1 MPKHQALTAAG
12 EHISIVAHIATEEL
26 RRRLTQ
32 DSMANGF
39 ANRFLFVYTQRI
51 RELPE
56 GGDLQIENLQ
66 PEADGPCAAFVS
78 KLKALRER
86 KIRRLSGRKGGWG
99 SRSARFRSMPNA
111 VYRSGVPDDECLSDG
126 CENLLDA
133 IEFDDGSVLA
143 RRGVFLRP
151 SIQYNVDAYFKA
163 VCFPFLFCTA
173 VSLILMAVVAARDTA
188 AACASSPARIPLG
201 H

>member
-12 EHISIVAHIATEEL
+12 EHISIVAHITTEEL

-78 KLKALRER
+78 KLKKALREG

-99 SRSARFRSMPNA
+99 SRSARFRSMPTLYTGLE
-111 VYRSGVPDDECLSDG
+111 YRMMSACP
-126 CENLLDA
+126 
-133 IEFDDGSVLA
+133 
-143 RRGVFLRP
+143 
-151 SIQYNVDAYFKA
+151 
-163 VCFPFLFCTA
+163 
-173 VSLILMAVVAARDTA
+173 MAVKTCSMRSNSMMEAFLPAAEYFSGRAFNTTLTPTSRRPILA
-188 AACASSPARIPLG
+188 PPSA
-201 H
+201 